1 MSLHELKYGEGAV
14 SLQVPDGCLAAE
26 LHPNPVDLPRMS
38 PEELVRQ
45 ALARPVQSPTLDRIV
60 SPGQKVCIVIPD
72 ISRLWQSPHIY
83 VPAMVEAL
91 NACGIPDRDMVLL
104 VATGA
109 HRRHTPEEHARLV
122 SADIARRIRIVDH
135 QSTEAENL
143 VCVGQTSRGTPVYV
157 NRVAVEA
164 DRIILCSGVVF
175 HFLAGFGGGPK
186 MLVPG
191 ICGHETIQ
199 RHHKLALD
207 PQTGRGTR
215 ADVRCGVLEERNV
228 FQADLLEGAALLKP
242 CFALNVVTDA
252 DNRIVQAFAGHW
264 VAAHREACALVD
276 AMYRVDIARRTPL
289 VVASAGGH
297 PRDMNLFQGIK
308 LLSNAL
314 GAVAEGGTMILLART
329 QDGFGN
335 AEIERQLYGL
345 GSMAEREDAL
355 RTTFSIGGY
364 VGFLFAEAA
373 EKYHLILVTDMDPQ
387 CFARTRI
394 HAVPTVDKALELA
407 ATFLGGSLD
416 VPTTVMPWGAATLP
430 RVAGE

>member
-1 MSLHELKYGEGAV
+1 MSLHELKYGEGSV
-14 SLQVPDGCLAAE
+14 SLNVAEGCLAAE
-26 LHPNPVDLPRMS
+26 LHPNPVELPDLT
-38 PEELVRQ
+38 PEEIVRQ
-45 ALARPVQSPTLDRIV
+45 ALAHPVQSPALDKIV
-60 SPGQKVCIVIPD
+60 TPGQKVCIVIPD

-83 VPAMVEAL
+83 VPAVVEAL
-91 NACGIPDRDMVLL
+91 GACGIPDEDMVLL

-135 QSTEAENL
+135 QSTETENL
-143 VCVGQTSRGTPVYV
+143 VCVGETSRGTPIYV

-164 DRIILCSGVVF
+164 DRIILCGGVVF

-191 ICGHETIQ
+191 ICDHETIQ

-207 PQTGRGTR
+207 PQVGKGTHG
-215 ADVRCGVLEERNV
+215 DVRCGVLEERNI

-242 CFALNVVTDA
+242 CFGLNVVTDA

-264 VAAHREACALVD
+264 IAAHREACALVD

-289 VVASAGGH
+289 VVASAGGF

-314 GAVAEGGTMILLART
+314 GAVDEGGTMILLART

-335 AEIERQLYGL
+335 AEIERQLHGL
-345 GSMAEREDAL
+345 ADMNERETFL
-355 RTTFSIGGY
+355 RKTFSIGGY

-387 CFARTRI
+387 LLARTRI
-394 HAVPTVDKALELA
+394 HAVPTLDKALELA
-407 ATFLGGSLD
+407 ATFLGGSVH